1 MVFRISLVDYEV
13 KQIQKIPIWYEEYV
27 DILEKYKSAVCA
39 KCFVC
44 FHSLFFLQWDLFSAM
59 DRSLWK

>member
-27 DILEKYKSAVCA
+27 DILETYKSAVCA
-39 KCFVC
+39 K
-44 FHSLFFLQWDLFSAM
+44 
-59 DRSLWK
+59 

>member
-27 DILEKYKSAVCA
+27 DILETYKLAVCA
-39 KCFVC
+39 K
-44 FHSLFFLQWDLFSAM
+44 
-59 DRSLWK
+59 